1 VDRFDLPR
9 AALESVTAVVE
20 NHPRSRIGPAPSATA
35 SRLLARETPQNAQP
49 LLASLFGKQTKTA
62 CPTCVKSETRLPPDT
77 RIRREVVGQMF
88 DYAANAILHW
98 PAEELRGRLEIR
110 CAKAGKDPAAVLAD
124 ELGVEPDGDD
134 F

>member
-1 VDRFDLPR
+1 
-9 AALESVTAVVE
+9 
-20 NHPRSRIGPAPSATA
+20 
-35 SRLLARETPQNAQP
+35 
-49 LLASLFGKQTKTA
+49 
-62 CPTCVKSETRLPPDT
+62 
-77 RIRREVVGQMF
+77 MF